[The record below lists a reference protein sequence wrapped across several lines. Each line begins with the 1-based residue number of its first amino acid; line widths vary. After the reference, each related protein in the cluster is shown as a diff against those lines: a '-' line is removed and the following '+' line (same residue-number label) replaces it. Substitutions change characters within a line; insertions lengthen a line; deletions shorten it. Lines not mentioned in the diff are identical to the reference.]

1 MRFCTQNAGLTVA
14 YFDVLCGSSDAVR
27 GLSAIVCCVDR
38 KLCCNSELLCDL
50 ESPAVEDYK
59 QFRASPARMRVRR
72 DEMIMGNSALCA

>member
-27 GLSAIVCCVDR
+27 GLSAIVCCIDR

-50 ESPAVEDYK
+50 ESPAVEGYK
-59 QFRASPARMRVRR
+59 QTSRFTRILAGEAR
-72 DEMIMGNSALCA
+72 